1 MLRLLRLPSWKNSS
15 TILVRSFA
23 TLSRRAV
30 TLQSPSAVI
39 RKYRSFPRGQ
49 LIGRG
54 GQSSESF
61 AVIFIGGYGAVRL
74 ADSRVRLVKS
84 LGKEMENWG
93 NNDLLSANIRGKRQC
108 DVTREEQD

>member
-1 MLRLLRLPSWKNSS
+1 MLRLPLRLPSWKNSS
-15 TILVRSFA
+15 TILVRSFT

-30 TLQSPSAVI
+30 TLQSPSAVM

-49 LIGRG
+49 LISRG

-61 AVIFIGGYGAVRL
+61 AVIFVGRYGAVR
-74 ADSRVRLVKS
+74 VKS

-93 NNDLLSANIRGKRQC
+93 NDDLLSANIRGKRQC
-108 DVTREEQD
+108 DVTREE